1 METLLIYMI
10 FLCLKMLWKYLKNIT
25 LIGVDCLMVEKNCK
39 RNVFQVLGADLKT
52 PTEFIICW
60 TDKYG
65 GTQQALR
72 IAKSFSIPVFNLFKK

>member
-1 METLLIYMI
+1 MI

-25 LIGVDCLMVEKNCK
+25 PNWGRLSYGGKKLQT

-72 IAKSFSIPVFNLFKK
+72 IAKSFFYSCF